1 MLKGKLL
8 DEINRLLAQDRDRVS
23 TARAIADAI
32 RREGAYRWT
41 GLYDVDIQR
50 GVVSN
55 IAWSGAGPPEYPTF
69 PLTKGLTSRAIGEKK
84 TINAGD
90 VTNDPDYLTALAT
103 TRSEIIVPVLDVA
116 RNSVVGTI
124 DVESEHSHAFDP
136 CAQKQLEECAVVL
149 RALWSN
155 RLPTKE

>member
-1 MLKGKLL
+1 MLRSNLL
-8 DEINRLLAQDRDRVS
+8 DEIRKLLAQDLDRVS

-41 GLYDVDIQR
+41 GLYDVDTQR

-69 PLTKGLTSRAIGEKK
+69 PLTKGLTSRAIAEKK
-84 TINAGD
+84 TINVGD

-103 TRSEIIVPVLDVA
+103 TRSEIIVPVLDAV

-124 DVESEHSHAFDP
+124 DVESERSHAFDP
-136 CAQKQLEECAVVL
+136 SAQNQLEECAVVL
-149 RALWSN
+149 RDFWSD
-155 RLPTKE
+155 RPPAKE